1 MFSSDDLALF
11 EAKGITPEQV
21 EAQLKRF
28 ETGFPYLKIKSPASP
43 ASGITVLSEEE
54 EAVAVA
60 RWKEY
65 LADGGEVCKFVPA
78 SGAASRMFKALF
90 AFVDGEDEHPA
101 EGSPVAKLIADIE
114 KTAFYPDLTVV
125 TERLYGKTPE
135 ALRAEG
141 RDKELIAAIIKPE
154 GLNYG
159 ALPKGLL
166 KFHAY
171 A

>member
-54 EAVAVA
+54 EAAAVA

-65 LADGGEVCKFVPA
+65 QIG
-78 SGAASRMFKALF
+78 
-90 AFVDGEDEHPA
+90 
-101 EGSPVAKLIADIE
+101 
-114 KTAFYPDLTVV
+114 
-125 TERLYGKTPE
+125 
-135 ALRAEG
+135 RA
-141 RDKELIAAIIKPE
+141 
-154 GLNYG
+154 
-159 ALPKGLL
+159 
-166 KFHAY
+166 HV
-171 A
+171 